1 MDRLSRML
9 AAAQGMGGGGGGQQ
23 QDQAATPRHTQES
36 SIWAWTGV
44 RYNVPM
50 TQAQLRHY
58 RLCYLAGRPTGK
70 VIKRRSQPGKVFLVS
85 CESTTCPPWSRG
97 PMITEAQRFTTVL
110 HLQPTI
116 DQGSFLMS
124 WQEVA
129 HREPP
134 TSATSARNARSPPTA
149 GIGRVSQTGSTAP
162 RSQVRDRSR
171 DSFVEEVRIVGDMRD
186 ALGALRGLNADL
198 DASVDALMSHFEPE
212 LDNEAMPGAGLL
224 SGNPLRY
231 RASHLRRI
239 GDDQRTSLTSRVLRD
254 DHNA

>member
-23 QDQAATPRHTQES
+23 QDQDDCPRQTQES
-36 SIWAWTGV
+36 SIWAWTGI

-50 TQAQLRHY
+50 TQAQMRQYYLRRH
-58 RLCYLAGRPTGK
+58 AGRPTGK
-70 VIKRRSQPGKVFLVS
+70 LIKRRMQPGKVFMVS
-85 CESTTCPPWSRG
+85 CESTTCPPWSRD
-97 PMITEAQRFTTVL
+97 PTITEDGRLAIVWDLMPTRDQSVVL
-110 HLQPTI
+110 MPRLET
-116 DQGSFLMS
+116 
-124 WQEVA
+124 A
-129 HREPP
+129 HREPR
-134 TSATSARNARSPPTA
+134 TSVTSARNERSPPLV
-149 GIGRVSQTGSTAP
+149 GIGRTLRAGSTAP
-162 RSQVRDRSR
+162 RSQARDRSR
-171 DSFVEEVRIVGDMRD
+171 DSLVDEVRIVGDMRD

-198 DASVDALMSHFEPE
+198 NASVDALMSHFGPE